1 MTTPLFTINTLPAT
15 SQAAIREFDDRYLAS
30 IGATPPTNWTD
41 LGDLLDVNQPMVTFP
56 VSSFA
61 LKYQQTQG
69 ENRFKTMA
77 EKSFDVKVQELDAG
91 YEGNLLDLLTKTFAY
106 RNWLEGPRRLMYAEG
121 RHRNEQIATL
131 LDTGEATT
139 WPIDGAN
146 FFSATHLSDFNDT
159 DSATWSN
166 YQAAATPVTS
176 IVNIE
181 QEVTSFQGVLDE
193 NGAELGA
200 DPDTI
205 LVPTAKYE
213 AVKNLLAQAM
223 ILDSTGAAGVTNP
236 YQGKFRVVRVPELT
250 DADQWYLVDS
260 KLLASSGLA
269 PWLSLR
275 YATPQSSG
283 LALRWYDE
291 ASDFFKDTGKI
302 KASSHIW
309 YGFSLGFP
317 HAIRKVEGV

>member
-1 MTTPLFTINTLPAT
+1 MTTPLFTISTLPAT

-30 IGATPPTNWTD
+30 IGAAPPDTWTD
-41 LGDLLDVNQPMVTFP
+41 LGDLLGVNSPQVTFP

-69 ENRFKTMA
+69 ENRYKTLT
-77 EKSFDVKVQELDAG
+77 EKSFDVKVEELDCG
-91 YEGNLLDLLTKTFAY
+91 YEGNLLDILTKTFAY
-106 RNWLEGPRRLMYAEG
+106 RNWTEGPRRLMLAEG
-121 RHRNEQIATL
+121 RHRNEQIAEL
-131 LDTGEATT
+131 LDGGESAV
-139 WPIDGAN
+139 WPVDGAN
-146 FFSATHLSDFNDT
+146 FFSATHLSDFSNA
-159 DSATWSN
+159 DSDTWSN

-176 IVNIE
+176 IANIE
-181 QEVTSFQGVLDE
+181 QEVTAFQSVLDE

-213 AVKNLLAQAM
+213 AVKNMLAQAM
-223 ILDSTGAAGVTNP
+223 ILDSTGTAGVTNP
-236 YQGKFRVVRVPELT
+236 YLGKFRVVRAKELT
-250 DADQWYLVDS
+250 DGDQWYLIDS
-260 KLLASSGLA
+260 KLTASSGLP

-275 YATPQSSG
+275 YQTPQSSG
-283 LALRWYDE
+283 LSLRWFDE
-291 ASDFFKDTGKI
+291 ASDFFKNTGKI

-317 HAIRKVEGV
+317 HAIRKIEGV